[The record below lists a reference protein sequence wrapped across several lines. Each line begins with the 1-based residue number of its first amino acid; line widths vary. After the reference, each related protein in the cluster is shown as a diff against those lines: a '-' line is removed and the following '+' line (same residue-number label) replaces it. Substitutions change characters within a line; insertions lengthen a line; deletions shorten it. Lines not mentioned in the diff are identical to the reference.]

1 MKGHEAISLQE
12 WLDAFGQAGGCVIR
26 QIEKKKD
33 IFALLKQWH
42 AAFDGRHKRVSGEEL
57 PEASTLFLVSLFGDA
72 QLPTHRRSS
81 LTFALELKP
90 PPLWVPDVRG
100 IPGEFVL
107 FDADLR
113 WTVLVTHE
121 ETEFLFPG

>member
-1 MKGHEAISLQE
+1 MKEHEAIRLQE
-12 WLDAFGQAGGCVIR
+12 WLAAFVQAGGCVIR

-33 IFALLKQWH
+33 VFGLLKQWH
-42 AAFDGRHKRVSGEEL
+42 AAFDGRNNKVSAESL
-57 PEASTLFLVSLFGDA
+57 PGAPALFLVSLFGDS

-107 FDADLR
+107 FDANLR